1 MALAFVAAGTPTAQD
16 VGISGGTVTAP
27 VPAGLAAGQLLFAYV
42 LYDSNETVPTPAGWS
57 PLWSGKASGGTS
69 TPSFFYPQ
77 LQVFSKIASGSETGV
92 TFTFSTAGYP
102 AGNAFVTAAML
113 SYSGSAGSPVELASY
128 TFGAPAAAE
137 PQAHPQLTTATASDW
152 LLTIRATSDN
162 EGAADT
168 FTNSVGTDVSRLTSS
183 AFGELTLGWFDSN
196 TALAS
201 GLQTQ
206 RSTTASDSPYYGS
219 VMVSV
224 AVKPA
229 SGVATTA
236 QAGEPVGTGQV
247 FTPTVTAGALGWQ
260 CDNTTLPLYTLAVDW
275 EQDGLT
281 APGKIL
287 NPANPYSYYDASSWS
302 GQAATVAWSNTPLGG
317 RSVPCVLTT
326 PDGSGSTG
334 GALSYK
340 SGVGTVV
347 PGQNYIADCWVW
359 SPSATGTADRKA
371 VIDWYDSSGVFL
383 STSGLSL
390 TTVIPSQ
397 KWTHLQQT
405 LTAPAS
411 ASQGVARCR
420 HPAATPAAD
429 PYYVYGLLLMDPSLA
444 ETRLTPGPLD
454 VLMQDFLSGGMT
466 AAYGRDQFRQITPAA
481 IGSAALAVNNVSR
494 NYSPENV
501 SSPLNGM
508 LDTARVFAAQVYWNG
523 QTYGIFHGR
532 LDDYDVHADR
542 ADRTVSFTFQDDEA
556 FFQNTKVTTPLYQ
569 GIRTGTAVSAVLD
582 AVGWTGPRAIDP
594 GSTVMPWWWLSA
606 VTASTAINDLVASE
620 GPPAIFY
627 IAPDGTAV
635 FRDRS
640 HRLIST
646 RSTSVQASFY
656 APKIQ
661 DCTATTT
668 AAGTLGTTPPYTY
681 KHGARDIVNSVVFT
695 QDVRQ
700 PASGFSNVW
709 TSQGTYAISNGTTLS
724 LTITATDPFL
734 NLQLPDPTQGD
745 YTLTGAGTVSAAL
758 SQTSGGSAVLTL
770 TAVGGDVVV
779 TGLQLRGI
787 SVPVVSTVTVSQQD
801 SASIGQHGQV
811 DYGQSAPWASPYDAY
826 AIAGSLVLR
835 YAQRR
840 PTVSIQVEAKD
851 PQHYAQVVGGTISD
865 LVLLQNDELGLN
877 SPFYVEHVAHTVTR
891 INRNGLPPVHAVVLG
906 CEAQPV
912 VVTNP
917 FTFDLARAGFDY
929 GVFDPPGSDNPATV
943 FVFDDPTRGVFDFGR
958 LGT

>member
-16 VGISGGTVTAP
+16 VGISGGTVTAA
-27 VPAGLAAGQLLFAYV
+27 VPAGLAAGQLLFAYA
-42 LYDSNETVPTPAGWS
+42 LYDSNETVATPAGWT

-69 TPSFFYPQ
+69 TGSFFYPQ
-77 LQVFSKIASGSETGV
+77 LQLFSKIASGSETGI
-92 TFTFSTAGYP
+92 TFSFSTFGYP
-102 AGNAFVTAAML
+102 SGNAFVTAGMV
-113 SYSGSAGSPVELASY
+113 SYSGSAGAPVELAAY
-128 TFGAPAAAE
+128 TIGAPAAAE
-137 PQAHPQLTTATASDW
+137 PQAHPQLTTTTASDW

-162 EGAADT
+162 SGAANT
-168 FTNSVGTDVSRLTSS
+168 FTCSVGTDVSRVTSS

-206 RSTTASDSPYYGS
+206 RSTTASDNPYYGS

-236 QAGEPVGTGQV
+236 QAGEPIGIGQV
-247 FTPTVTAGALGWQ
+247 FQPSVSAGALGWQ
-260 CDNTTLPLYTLAVDW
+260 CDNTSMPLYTLAVDW
-275 EQDGLT
+275 EQTGLT

-287 NPANPYSYYDASSWS
+287 NPANPYSYYDTSNWFT
-302 GQAATVAWSNTPLGG
+302 QACSIAWSNTALNG
-317 RSVPCVLTT
+317 RTVPCVQVT

-334 GALSYK
+334 GPLSYK

-347 PGQNYIADCWVW
+347 PGQTYIADCWVW
-359 SPSATGTADRKA
+359 SPSPTGTADRKA
-371 VIDWYDSSGVFL
+371 VIDWYDSSGTFL

-397 KWTHLQQT
+397 KWTHLRQS

-420 HPAATPAAD
+420 HPAATPASD
-429 PYYVYGLLLMDPSLA
+429 PYYVFGLLLMDPSLT
-444 ETRLTPGPLD
+444 ETRLMPSPLD
-454 VLMQDFLSGGMT
+454 VLMQDFLASGAT
-466 AAYGRDQFRQITPAA
+466 FAYGRDQFRQITPAA
-481 IGSAALAVNNVSR
+481 IGTGALTLNNVSR

-501 SSPLNGM
+501 SSPLNGI

-542 ADRTVSFTFQDDEA
+542 NDRTAAFTFQDDEA
-556 FFQNTKVTTPLYQ
+556 FFQNTKVTTPLYS
-569 GIRTGTAVSAVLD
+569 GIRTGTAVGAILD

-606 VTASTAINDLVASE
+606 VTASTALNDLVASE

-640 HRLIST
+640 HRLVST
-646 RSTSVQASFY
+646 RSTSIQASFY

-661 DCTATTT
+661 DCTS
-668 AAGTLGTTPPYTY
+668 AAVTGMLGTTPPYTY
-681 KHGARDIVNSVVFT
+681 KHGARDIINSVVFN

-700 PASGFSNVW
+700 PASAQTYVW
-709 TSQGTYAISNGTTLS
+709 TSQSTYAISNGTTLS
-724 LTITATDPFL
+724 LTITTTDPFL
-734 NLQLPDPTQGD
+734 GLQLPDPTQGD
-745 YTLTGAGTVSAAL
+745 YSLTGAGTVSAAL

-770 TAVGGDVVV
+770 TAVGGDVVL
-779 TGLQLRGI
+779 TGLQLRAT
-787 SVPVVSTVTVSQQD
+787 SVPVASTVTVTQQD
-801 SASIGQHGQV
+801 TASIGQHGQV

-826 AIAGSLVLR
+826 AIAGTLVLR

-851 PQHYAQVVGGTISD
+851 PQHYAQVVAGTISD
-865 LVLLQNDELGLN
+865 LVFLQNDELGLA
-877 SPFYVEHVAHTVTR
+877 SQFYVEHVAHTVTR
-891 INRNGLPPVHAVVLG
+891 INKGSQQPIHSVVLG
-906 CEAQPV
+906 CEEQV
-912 VVTNP
+912 QQTTNP

-943 FVFDDPTRGVFDFGR
+943 FVFDDPVRGVFDYGR